1 MSNGD
6 SRAPDAPPASPREQS
21 ASRAS
26 GDGVEGVTAGVIK
39 WRCGGDVGLRE
50 GVTASVHDHT
60 SPARHPSA
68 ATPASPTPSP
78 PAALRKH
85 PPLPWLPPPR
95 RAPDEISDGRA
106 SKRLHVLGGR
116 WLLVPPSKSLRLF
129 LEELVRLFD
138 NTLMQSASVICP
150 CVVSPFKREIP
161 VILD

>member
-60 SPARHPSA
+60 SPAPHPSA

-85 PPLPWLPPPR
+85 PPLLAPTPAPRARRNLRWTSEQKASRPWGKVAFGASFEVSPALSR
-95 RAPDEISDGRA
+95 RAGA
-106 SKRLHVLGGR
+106 
-116 WLLVPPSKSLRLF
+116 LV
-129 LEELVRLFD
+129 
-138 NTLMQSASVICP
+138 
-150 CVVSPFKREIP
+150 
-161 VILD
+161 